1 MNDLCAATIGF
12 GFLWLFMM
20 SVSET
25 KYRKPWSYII
35 LGILAAAFCYVT
47 FCNTIF
53 DEYGSVAPQ
62 VASGILGFWAGT
74 FALRLFFRGFRSYWT
89 TVWFALIITLYVG
102 AIVFNAISEYFFW
115 NEFGVRYNFIAVDY
129 LVYTNE
135 VVGNIM
141 ESYPVLPMSLGI
153 IVVTLLITW
162 YLFRR
167 DLGQA
172 DRLIG
177 WRWKAVA
184 GPAYIAAM
192 LLAVWLLHFNT
203 RFQDSDNVYVNE
215 LQANGLY
222 KFYDAFVKNELD
234 YEQFYITEPEA
245 KAEEFVHGVYGST
258 GDNLHAVRSEGP
270 EIRRNIVLIT
280 IESMSASFMGHFGN
294 TRQLTPVLDSLYDR
308 SLAFDRVYATGNRT
322 VRGLEA
328 VTLSLPPCPGQSI
341 IKRPNNAGMHSTGAL
356 LRDKGYTV
364 KYFYGGNS
372 YFDNMETFFSGNG
385 YEIVDQRQYEPGE
398 ITFAN
403 IWGVCD
409 EDAYRKVIRTLNE
422 DAGDGKPFFAHVMT
436 VSNHRPFT
444 YPAGK
449 VSIPHDAKSRNGG
462 VMYTDYALGRFFA
475 EASKQPW
482 FANTI
487 FLITADH
494 CASSAGRT
502 EIPLEKYHIPALIY
516 APGFVEPQHVGGIVS
531 QIDLMPTLLSLLN
544 MSYDSHFYGRSIY
557 DEGYVNRAF
566 IATYQ
571 DLGYLE
577 GDVFTILSPVRR
589 FEQYRVVP
597 TEDNPHNLEPME
609 TETPNRSRAPS
620 AITRLRARGTNAE
633 CRYLKKGCL
642 RFVRQPFFVCGSRIR
657 SPVCAGYERLS
668 GHRLV
673 PGRAVSLHHHVPV
686 GVERQ
691 LVGRIIARAVGKL
704 GIDGRQVND
713 RTGYGD
719 FVVAELAVTAR
730 THHIVTR
737 SGIRAGTGGL
747 RIVGEPGRAVEKRV
761 GIRTGQHAH
770 RRPGSPLV
778 DILPP
783 GGIHV
788 VGDGIGEIIG
798 KGVLVAPQ
806 RRAEAAFDP
815 FETHQAPQVVVRQHS
830 PVVVA
835 RNDQRIG
842 LQHRLLFA
850 RKDVLVLHDLA
861 LDIVVR
867 IARIVGGR
875 TDADHA
881 AVVPQHEP
889 FEIDVDDLPDGME
902 QVVARIEL
910 ELDGRLG
917 GLVVEVYRLV
927 DIAEAVGR
935 NNLARGEQRLVDRP
949 RRHGT
954 VVHTRILGPKA
965 RLQLPDGNV
974 FQSLRLEIGAGVDP
988 GRPRIQVIAVT
999 ACEKQGCGSRQ

>member
-1 MNDLCAATIGF
+1 MRQSLRLVSGLYLKLSLLTIAVGFLLRIVLLFNEQTTDLGFSFGEWLQVFLLGAVNDLCAATIGF
-12 GFLWLFMM
+12 AFLWHFSM

-25 KYRKPWSYII
+25 KYGKPWGYII
-35 LGILAAAFCYVT
+35 LGILVAAFCYVT

-62 VASGILGFWAGT
+62 IASAVLGYWAGT
-74 FALRLFFRGFRSYWT
+74 FALRLFFKGFRSYWT

-102 AIVFNAISEYFFW
+102 AILFNGLSEYFFW
-115 NEFGVRYNFIAVDY
+115 SEFGVRYNFIAVDY

-141 ESYPVLPMSLGI
+141 ESYPIVPMTLGLI
-153 IVVTLLITW
+153 LVTLVVTW

-167 DLGQA
+167 DLALA
-172 DRLIG
+172 DRLKG

-184 GPAYIAAM
+184 GPAYIAAV
-192 LLAVWLLHFNT
+192 LLAVWLLNFNT
-203 RFQDSDNVYVNE
+203 RFQDSQNVYVNE

-222 KFYDAFVKNELD
+222 KFYDAFVKNELN
-234 YEQFYITEPEA
+234 YKQFYITEPEEQ
-245 KAEEFVHGVYGST
+245 AEAFVHGIYGST
-258 GDNLHAVRSEGP
+258 GDNLHAVRCEGP

-280 IESMSASFMGHFGN
+280 IESMSASFMERFGN
-294 TRQLTPVLDSLYDR
+294 TNRLTPVLDSLYKQG
-308 SLAFDRVYATGNRT
+308 LAFDRVYATGNRT

-356 LRDKGYTV
+356 LREKGYNV

-385 YEIVDQRQYEPGE
+385 YDIVDQRQYAPEE
-398 ITFAN
+398 ISFAN

-589 FEQYRVVP
+589 FEQYRVAP
-597 TEDNPHNLEPME
+597 TAENPHNLEPME
-609 TETPNRSRAPS
+609 EENR
-620 AITRLRARGTNAE
+620 E
-633 CRYLKKGCL
+633 
-642 RFVRQPFFVCGSRIR
+642 
-657 SPVCAGYERLS
+657 
-668 GHRLV
+668 LV
-673 PGRAVSLHHHVPV
+673 T
-686 GVERQ
+686 
-691 LVGRIIARAVGKL
+691 RAVGYY
-704 GIDGRQVND
+704 Q
-713 RTGYGD
+713 T
-719 FVVAELAVTAR
+719 
-730 THHIVTR
+730 
-737 SGIRAGTGGL
+737 SG
-747 RIVGEPGRAVEKRV
+747 EWNKR
-761 GIRTGQHAH
+761 
-770 RRPGSPLV
+770 
-778 DILPP
+778 
-783 GGIHV
+783 
-788 VGDGIGEIIG
+788 
-798 KGVLVAPQ
+798 
-806 RRAEAAFDP
+806 
-815 FETHQAPQVVVRQHS
+815 
-830 PVVVA
+830 
-835 RNDQRIG
+835 
-842 LQHRLLFA
+842 
-850 RKDVLVLHDLA
+850 
-861 LDIVVR
+861 
-867 IARIVGGR
+867 
-875 TDADHA
+875 
-881 AVVPQHEP
+881 
-889 FEIDVDDLPDGME
+889 
-902 QVVARIEL
+902 
-910 ELDGRLG
+910 
-917 GLVVEVYRLV
+917 
-927 DIAEAVGR
+927 
-935 NNLARGEQRLVDRP
+935 
-949 RRHGT
+949 
-954 VVHTRILGPKA
+954 
-965 RLQLPDGNV
+965 
-974 FQSLRLEIGAGVDP
+974 
-988 GRPRIQVIAVT
+988 
-999 ACEKQGCGSRQ
+999 

>member
-1 MNDLCAATIGF
+1 MQSGIKLISRIYLKLVLLQVAVGTLLRIVLLFNEQTSDISFTFGQWLKIFLLGAVNDWCALTIGF
-12 GFLWLFMM
+12 AVLWLFAL
-20 SVSET
+20 SIAPG
-25 KYRKPWSYII
+25 KYARPLGYI
-35 LGILAAAFCYVT
+35 LFGILSVAWIYVT
-47 FCNTIF
+47 FFNTIF
-53 DEYGSVAPQ
+53 DEYGSVVPLI
-62 VASGILGFWAGT
+62 ASILFGFWAVSFG
-74 FALRLFFRGFRSYWT
+74 LRLFLPQIRPGWSRTWLAVLTGLYT
-89 TVWFALIITLYVG
+89 GGIIL
-102 AIVFNAISEYFFW
+102 NAVSEWFFW
-115 NEFGVRYNFIAVDY
+115 SEFGVRYNFIAVDY

-141 ESYPVLPMSLGI
+141 ESYPVVPLFAG
-153 IVVTLLITW
+153 VLLLTVGCTW
-162 YLFRR
+162 LLFRR
-167 DLGQA
+167 EIRRAGEFGTWQ
-172 DRLIG
+172 
-177 WRWKAVA
+177 WKAAVS
-184 GPAYIAAM
+184 PAY
-192 LLAVWLLHFNT
+192 LLLTLGCCLLLQFNT
-203 RFQDSDNVYVNE
+203 RFQQSANTYANE
-215 LQANGLY
+215 LQATGAY
-222 KFYDAFVKNELD
+222 KFYDAFMKNELS
-234 YEQFYITEPEA
+234 YPQFYLTLPQKEA
-245 KAEEFVHGVYGST
+245 EANVHAIYGST
-258 GDNLHAVRSEGP
+258 GDNLRHIPGNP
-270 EIRRNIVLIT
+270 DTLRRNIVLIT

-609 TETPNRSRAPS
+609 TENPEQVSRAIGYYQTSS
-620 AITRLRARGTNAE
+620 AWN
-633 CRYLKKGCL
+633 
-642 RFVRQPFFVCGSRIR
+642 
-657 SPVCAGYERLS
+657 
-668 GHRLV
+668 
-673 PGRAVSLHHHVPV
+673 
-686 GVERQ
+686 
-691 LVGRIIARAVGKL
+691 
-704 GIDGRQVND
+704 
-713 RTGYGD
+713 
-719 FVVAELAVTAR
+719 
-730 THHIVTR
+730 
-737 SGIRAGTGGL
+737 
-747 RIVGEPGRAVEKRV
+747 KR
-761 GIRTGQHAH
+761 
-770 RRPGSPLV
+770 
-778 DILPP
+778 
-783 GGIHV
+783 
-788 VGDGIGEIIG
+788 
-798 KGVLVAPQ
+798 
-806 RRAEAAFDP
+806 
-815 FETHQAPQVVVRQHS
+815 
-830 PVVVA
+830 
-835 RNDQRIG
+835 
-842 LQHRLLFA
+842 
-850 RKDVLVLHDLA
+850 
-861 LDIVVR
+861 
-867 IARIVGGR
+867 
-875 TDADHA
+875 
-881 AVVPQHEP
+881 
-889 FEIDVDDLPDGME
+889 
-902 QVVARIEL
+902 
-910 ELDGRLG
+910 
-917 GLVVEVYRLV
+917 
-927 DIAEAVGR
+927 
-935 NNLARGEQRLVDRP
+935 
-949 RRHGT
+949 
-954 VVHTRILGPKA
+954 
-965 RLQLPDGNV
+965 
-974 FQSLRLEIGAGVDP
+974 
-988 GRPRIQVIAVT
+988 
-999 ACEKQGCGSRQ
+999 